1 MLLMIEVINT
11 KAAMLKAGT
20 SRKGV
25 VNLIRCDKIFN
36 SHFYFFR
43 QRIRNLFCQ
52 KISKVIPQLF
62 WIFNQTKTVL
72 YFSGIHLLQRPIH
85 LLYNPLNILPIG
97 QHIRNAFM
105 LYRIIISIKSKFLR
119 KRSNRVPVIKE
130 KHIG

>member
-1 MLLMIEVINT
+1 MLLMIEVINAKT
-11 KAAMLKAGT
+11 AMLKAGT
-20 SRKGV
+20 SRKSV

-43 QRIRNLFCQ
+43 QRIRNLFIQ
-52 KISKVIPQLF
+52 QISKVIPQLF
-62 WIFNQTKTVL
+62 WIFDQTKTVL
-72 YFSGIHLLQRPIH
+72 YFSGIYLLQCLVH
-85 LLYNPLNILPIG
+85 LLYNSLNILPIG